1 MPTSPLFLMLCFGR
15 GECQTPQAV
24 RFVLTAIGLVA
35 AGAMASAQ
43 KPSAGKTAPKA
54 NKTVTLVGCVQKG
67 RTPNQFTLSDESG
80 KYVVTGARI
89 GRYLGVRVEIGG
101 ISDTSRFKVK
111 GGLWPTANV
120 AGQAGAMD
128 PARAAMAAQPGGP
141 ASATG
146 DVDLPRVVV
155 KSVRTLDGRCG

>member
-1 MPTSPLFLMLCFGR
+1 MMMLC
-15 GECQTPQAV
+15 
-24 RFVLTAIGLVA
+24 LVM

-43 KPSAGKTAPKA
+43 KTSADKTATKA
-54 NKTVTLVGCVQKG
+54 NKTLTLVGCVEKG
-67 RTPNQFTLSDESG
+67 ATPNQFTLSDESG

-89 GRYLGVRVEIGG
+89 GRYVGLRVEIAGV
-101 ISDTSRFKVK
+101 SDNSRFKVK

-120 AGQAGAMD
+120 AGQAGAID

-155 KSVRTLDGRCG
+155 KSVRPLDARCG